1 VPIHHSVVQ
10 TTACGKR
17 NTCRHGE
24 RAGQLWILPVRLLIS
39 VPPIRAQGSINFSC
53 RKTEAVEKPSAQAL

>member
-1 VPIHHSVVQ
+1 MAS
-10 TTACGKR
+10 GLG
-17 NTCRHGE
+17 N
-24 RAGQLWILPVRLLIS
+24 LPVRLLVS